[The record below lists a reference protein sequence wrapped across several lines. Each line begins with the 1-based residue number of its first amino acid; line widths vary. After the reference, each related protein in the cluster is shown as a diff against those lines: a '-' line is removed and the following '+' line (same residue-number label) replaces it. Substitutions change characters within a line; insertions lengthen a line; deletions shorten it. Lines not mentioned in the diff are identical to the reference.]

1 MSVKYAVRP
10 DGSYRAVSPDMS
22 LQDGETL
29 QDVPPPLVFNV
40 AEAIAARRYIAE
52 VAGTYAGGLPVFTD
66 RTTQNKLTGAA
77 LRASRDPTY
86 TVDWKCQT
94 GSFITLDA
102 QRIMAVA
109 DAVGDYVQA
118 CYSREAALLAA
129 VADGS
134 FTDDML
140 EEGWPT

>member
-1 MSVKYAVRP
+1 MSVKYAVSP
-10 DGSYRAVSPDMS
+10 DGSYRAISVEMD
-22 LQDGETL
+22 LQDGEVV
-29 QDVPPPLVFNV
+29 QDYPPLAPLHL
-40 AEAIAARRYIAE
+40 AEAIAGRRFIAE